1 MRTDPSWM
9 LTSLSFYRAPFI
21 IDELYTV
28 IEQNWI
34 DTELTSV
41 EKLDYFV
48 SRLGV
53 FNLFIKSW

>member
-9 LTSLSFYRAPFI
+9 MTSLSFYRAPFT

-48 SRLGV
+48 SRL
-53 FNLFIKSW
+53 